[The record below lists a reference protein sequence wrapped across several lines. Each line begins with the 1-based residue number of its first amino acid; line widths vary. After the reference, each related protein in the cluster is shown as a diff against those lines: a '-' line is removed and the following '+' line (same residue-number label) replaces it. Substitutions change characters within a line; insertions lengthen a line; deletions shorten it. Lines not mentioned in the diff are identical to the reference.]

1 VGRFRNL
8 KDTRSTSLTLRVQ
21 GEIEGMIMNGELN
34 AGDRLVENLLAE
46 RIGVSRGPIREAC
59 RALTQEGL
67 LTAIP
72 NRGMFVR
79 EIALQD
85 ALEVYDIRAALD
97 DLVGREVAERI
108 TELEFAA
115 LARLVDEMDAA
126 ARRADIDSYYP
137 LNLDYHDTLLN
148 LAGNQRLSLLYR
160 SLVKHLHL
168 FRRKG
173 LLGEGSMRI
182 SNEEHRLVM
191 AALERRDPVG
201 AGLAMRTHVLS
212 AKQRLIAAVEAQYAA
227 DRENAVV
234 SDSKRQ
240 RRNGG
245 RRPLAQ

>member
-1 VGRFRNL
+1 VGRLRNL
-8 KDTRSTSLTLRVQ
+8 KNTRSTSLTLRVQ

-34 AGDRLVENLLAE
+34 AGDRVIENLVAE
-46 RIGVSRGPIREAC
+46 RFGVSRGPVREAC

-79 EIALQD
+79 EIALKE

-108 TELEFAA
+108 SESEFAA
-115 LARLVDEMDAA
+115 LANLVDKMDSAA
-126 ARRADIDSYYP
+126 KRADIDSYYP
-137 LNLDYHDTLLN
+137 LNLEFHDTLLN
-148 LAGNQRLSLLYR
+148 LTGNQTLRLLYR

-182 SNEEHRLVM
+182 SNEEHRLVV
-191 AALERRDPVG
+191 AAVERQDPVG
-201 AGLAMRTHVLS
+201 AGLTMRTHVLS
-212 AKQRLIAAVEAQYAA
+212 AKQRLIAAVAARYAE
-227 DRENAVV
+227 DKEKAVV
-234 SDSKRQ
+234 SCSNR
-240 RRNGG
+240 RGRNGG
-245 RRPLAQ
+245 RRPLAL